1 MKRLSVVI
9 VTYNSLG
16 DIFEC
21 LDSVFG
27 FSDIPHDELEVI
39 VVENNSPQGD
49 EMISGITCRYGDKVV
64 TVRND
69 RNGGYGQGNNVGI
82 RMAHAPVILVMNPD
96 VRLAEPVFCEAL
108 KAFENPAIC
117 MYGIKQY
124 NSYTNKSHNSII
136 VSSRVNGYL
145 RTLLMPLFNRL
156 DLYFAGFMY
165 FSGSFFFVR
174 KEMFESVGLFD
185 ESVFMYA
192 EEEDIHFRLT
202 KRFGPH
208 HVYNPKRHYV
218 HLSYNRKETLN
229 YCIATLDSLIA
240 VSVKNGVS
248 KRRILRNYLRIT
260 NVKLLRE
267 RIRII
272 LGRSGETM
280 EMLLQFKRHLL
291 DRLKEK

>member
-1 MKRLSVVI
+1 MKRLSIII

-16 DIFEC
+16 DIYDC
-21 LDSVFG
+21 LDSVFR
-27 FSDIPHDELEVI
+27 FLDIPQDELEVI
-39 VVENNSPQGD
+39 VVENNSSQGD
-49 EMISGITCRYGDKVV
+49 EMISGITGKYGNKVV

-96 VRLAEPVFCEAL
+96 VRIAEPVFAEAL
-108 KAFENPAIC
+108 KAFENPVTC

-124 NSYTNKSHNSII
+124 NSFTNKSSNSIL
-136 VSSRVNGYL
+136 VSFRVNGYL
-145 RTLLMPLFNRL
+145 RSLLMPLFNRM
-156 DLYFAGFMY
+156 DLFFPGFMY

-202 KRFGPH
+202 RCFGPH
-208 HVYNPKRHYV
+208 HVYNSKLHYV
-218 HLSYNRKETLN
+218 HLTYNRKETLK
-229 YCIATLDSLIA
+229 YCMATLDSLIA

-248 KRRILRNYLRIT
+248 ERRIIRNYLRIT
-260 NVKLLRE
+260 NLKLLRE

-272 LGRSGETM
+272 LGRSGGDTKD
-280 EMLLQFKRHLL
+280 MLMQFKRHLL
-291 DRLKEK
+291 DRVR